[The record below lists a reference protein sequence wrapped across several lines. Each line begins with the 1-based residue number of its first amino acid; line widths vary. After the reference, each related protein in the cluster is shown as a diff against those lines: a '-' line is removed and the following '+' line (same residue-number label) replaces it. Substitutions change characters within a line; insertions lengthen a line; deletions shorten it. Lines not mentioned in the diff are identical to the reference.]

1 MPDPLRFQK
10 SITRELEVV
19 KNRVRDLI
27 DSANW
32 AEEGRYKESILI
44 KAINSQLPQ
53 HISTG
58 TGFIIKKDETVN
70 ESDISKQH
78 DIIIY
83 DNRIP
88 LIMKYGDFVVTT
100 PSNVMGVIEVK
111 SNLTPA
117 KFRDTFKKLEES
129 LENILGKYNEKFIGV
144 LSFDFK
150 NKAGNLYT
158 TNTKN
163 IIDTLKNSK
172 KIVNHISLGEKYFIR
187 FWKQQQGNEL
197 TPLVN
202 TDSDFYNIYEI
213 EELSYSYFISNI
225 LHRAC
230 KNIEERYWHSFPI
243 VGTKELYRIKTIE
256 IIGES

>member
-10 SITRELEVV
+10 SITQELEIV

-27 DSANW
+27 GSANW

-58 TGFIIKKDETVN
+58 TGFIIKKDEN
-70 ESDISKQH
+70 SDRIVVSKQH

-88 LIMKYGDFVVTT
+88 LIMKYGDFIVTT

-111 SNLTPA
+111 SNLSPA
-117 KFRDTFKKLEES
+117 KFRDTFKKLENS
-129 LENILGKYNEKFIGV
+129 LENLLENYNEKFIGV

-150 NKAGNLYT
+150 NKTGNLYNI
-158 TNTKN
+158 NTKN
-163 IIDTLKNSK
+163 IIDTLRNSK
-172 KIVNHISLGEKYFIR
+172 KIANHISLGEKYFIR
-187 FWKQQQGNEL
+187 FWKQEQGNRL
-197 TPLVN
+197 TPPVN
-202 TDSDFYNIYEI
+202 TDSDFYNLYKI
-213 EELSYSYFISNI
+213 EDLSYSYFISNI
-225 LHRAC
+225 LHRTC
-230 KNIEERYWHSFPI
+230 ENIEERYWHSFPI
-243 VGTKELYRIKTIE
+243 INTKEQDRIKTIAINSE
-256 IIGES
+256 